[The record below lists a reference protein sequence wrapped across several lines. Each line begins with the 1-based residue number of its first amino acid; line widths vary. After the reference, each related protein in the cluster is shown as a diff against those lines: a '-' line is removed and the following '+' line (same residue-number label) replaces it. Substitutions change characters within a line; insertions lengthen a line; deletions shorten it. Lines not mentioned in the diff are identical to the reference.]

1 MNNAPYGFRNWG
13 TDTANKY
20 PNEHIAKLNV
30 VPSLT
35 INFRSNL
42 FPITSFIENFKGSNQ
57 DNLNAEIKVS
67 STDPLLERPDTK
79 GVVSVSKAEFPNKLV
94 SYLKVSLGTNKTRA
108 LIVNESKIAQ
118 YKKTL
123 TDAGITIITDPNDE
137 VTKGVYVGTVRSVQ
151 GFSFDEVFI
160 DIEPNDKTLFGGSS
174 VPNFEYNKA
183 MYVAASRAR
192 NLIVV
197 TNFSKIENVE
207 DEGIADLEAKAIE
220 ELQTKDTE
228 FIGNRDLE
236 INAAKAILGDQYATN
251 VKTAAPV
258 KAESKNTSALDDE
271 EEADEDEETS
281 DEDVEETKK
290 KTEAEEDPTIE
301 EEELD
306 EEEGQDNPDADQV
319 LPTSGLEDN
328 IDDDITSDETLE
340 SEKKTIMG
348 QIKDKAVQVYD
359 KVRDSVVKLL
369 FPTSQTL
376 KFKIK
381 DGSFT
386 VKPNQ
391 EYEFDHTVAGDQ
403 IMIVPFRQ
411 DKKSKSPRN
420 FGYAVITPAKGYDG
434 TEIPNTYRTL
444 AVLSDKE
451 IDALKDNPKTKQ
463 IFNDIEQNE
472 LRDKGFVSLLYGDI
486 TSEDGFKTT
495 GGKDIGTP
503 IATGTVAAANT
514 VKYFFGKDFKKFDH
528 GQMNDII
535 SKFVDSF
542 YANQIEQD
550 PSFRQKAREF
560 YADPK
565 NAQVI
570 IPIRK
575 DVVEGKNTK
584 ARLDIPEEMKGYVQP
599 GKPYLVF
606 RPFGQ
611 KSGMQFVSLSR
622 RYLNKSEHSET
633 LIPIQEFISLAK
645 VVRKVLGQK
654 GLGDEK
660 LGYSKGLSNMLSK
673 LTSEY
678 MKDNGKDS
686 YTVKATFKDGDKS
699 VAKEV
704 TFTNIEAEKIVNL
717 YVDYLVPDLNTVVAN
732 TEKEILAL
740 SKVKKA
746 RNLTFDDGT
755 TIYGTVVSYDP
766 ATKTSVIK
774 DVKNKEEVTKAGAI
788 SHTAKSYTGKVQK
801 ILNDIINSNGHIADK
816 LKAVKGK
823 TSFITDRDRETGQKK
838 EFTGYKFMNLLGSKT
853 SPVVKSYDE
862 KGEPKEYFEDVI
874 DILETLFNFAGK
886 GELPGAK
893 IQTIDN
899 EGNRQDIEVKFRV
912 PVPLNARDENGK
924 LTHDYQNAN
933 TNTSRDTGNVSN
945 SKFFETNFEGM
956 LPVQVFVEF
965 GEDRQ
970 EDGQPV
976 QVSVQ
981 AEEAAQ
987 TTPTVNVTE
996 LTEDDIMELSFK
1008 EIRDRLTPE
1017 QVQRVNKWAEDNG
1030 FESIDN
1036 FFASAESNHPDE
1048 QVYFK
1053 DYLIKCLL

>member
-1 MNNAPYGFRNWG
+1 M
-13 TDTANKY
+13 
-20 PNEHIAKLNV
+20 
-30 VPSLT
+30 
-35 INFRSNL
+35 
-42 FPITSFIENFKGSNQ
+42 
-57 DNLNAEIKVS
+57 
-67 STDPLLERPDTK
+67 
-79 GVVSVSKAEFPNKLV
+79 
-94 SYLKVSLGTNKTRA
+94 
-108 LIVNESKIAQ
+108 
-118 YKKTL
+118 
-123 TDAGITIITDPNDE
+123 
-137 VTKGVYVGTVRSVQ
+137 
-151 GFSFDEVFI
+151 
-160 DIEPNDKTLFGGSS
+160 
-174 VPNFEYNKA
+174 
-183 MYVAASRAR
+183 
-192 NLIVV
+192 
-197 TNFSKIENVE
+197 
-207 DEGIADLEAKAIE
+207 
-220 ELQTKDTE
+220 
-228 FIGNRDLE
+228 
-236 INAAKAILGDQYATN
+236 
-251 VKTAAPV
+251 
-258 KAESKNTSALDDE
+258 
-271 EEADEDEETS
+271 
-281 DEDVEETKK
+281 EETKK
-290 KTEAEEDPTIE
+290 ETEAEEDPTIE
-301 EEELD
+301 EDELED
-306 EEEGQDNPDADQV
+306 DEEGQDDPDVAPV
-319 LPTSGLEDN
+319 LQTDGLEDN
-328 IDDDITSDETLE
+328 ISDDITSDETLE

-376 KFKIK
+376 KFKIS
-381 DGSFT
+381 DGSFA
-386 VKPNQ
+386 VKPTK
-391 EYEFDHTVAGDQ
+391 EYEFSNTVAGDKV
-403 IMIVPFRQ
+403 MIVPFRQ
-411 DKKSKSPRN
+411 DKKSKSNRN
-420 FGYAVITPAKGYDG
+420 FGYAVITPAKDVDG
-434 TEIPNTYRTL
+434 AEVPNTYRTL

-463 IFNDIEQNE
+463 IYNDIEQNE

-486 TSEDGFKTT
+486 SSEDGFKAT

-503 IATGTVAAANT
+503 IAEGTVAAANT

-542 YANQIEQD
+542 YANQIEKD

-584 ARLDIPEEMKGYVQP
+584 ARLDIPEEMQGYVQP

-622 RYLNKSEHSET
+622 RFLNKSEHSET

-645 VVRKVLGQK
+645 VVRQILNQK

-660 LGYSKGLSNMLSK
+660 MGYSKGLSNLLSK
-673 LTSEY
+673 LASDFLKDSE
-678 MKDNGKDS
+678 KDS

-699 VAKEV
+699 VTKEV
-704 TFTNIEAEKIVNL
+704 TFTNVEAEKIVNL

-732 TEKEILAL
+732 TEKEIIAL

-746 RNLTFDDGT
+746 RNLTFEDGT
-755 TIYGTVVSYDP
+755 TIYGTVVSYDS

-816 LKAVKGK
+816 LKAVKGR
-823 TSFITDRDRETGQKK
+823 TSFITDRDRQAGEKK

-853 SPVVKSYDE
+853 SPVAKTYNS
-862 KGEPKEYFEDVI
+862 KGEPETYFEDVI

-886 GELPGAK
+886 GELSGAK

-899 EGNRQDIEVKFRV
+899 EGNRQNIEVKFRV

-945 SKFFETNFEGM
+945 SKFFETNFEGI
-956 LPVQVFVEF
+956 LPVHVYVEF
-965 GEDRQ
+965 GGEQ
-970 EDGQPV
+970 QVGQQPGQSV
-976 QVSVQ
+976 QVNDQVEQTVDEFVERIKKGEQMTSPEDLQ
-981 AEEAAQ
+981 FYDNNKKEIEAKLAEDFK
-987 TTPTVNVTE
+987 PLPE

-1053 DYLIKCLL
+1053 DYLIQCLL